1 MCVRISTLI
10 VVNTAKSCWRVIYR
24 TQYVTFSC
32 NGNHVLMGMMM
43 HFVNGGGGMVK
54 RKLLNSYTY
63 EIFLLPM

>member
-1 MCVRISTLI
+1 
-10 VVNTAKSCWRVIYR
+10 
-24 TQYVTFSC
+24 VTFSC
-32 NGNHVLMGMMM
+32 NGNHVLMGVMM